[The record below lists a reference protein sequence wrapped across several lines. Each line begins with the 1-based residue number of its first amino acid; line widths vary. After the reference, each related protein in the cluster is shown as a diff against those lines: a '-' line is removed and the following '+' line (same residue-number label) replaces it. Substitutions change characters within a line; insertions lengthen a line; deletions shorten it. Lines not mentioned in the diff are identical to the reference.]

1 MLKRIKKQAA
11 KTLDDIGEEYLDLY
25 MYCKMIE
32 DIIDLKQAKSL
43 FNDLTRDKNSLL
55 FGAGK
60 ITNNLIKEIKNSYY
74 EKDKTFLF
82 FTVI

>member
-1 MLKRIKKQAA
+1 
-11 KTLDDIGEEYLDLY
+11 

>member
-1 MLKRIKKQAA
+1 
-11 KTLDDIGEEYLDLY
+11 
-25 MYCKMIE
+25 MIE
-32 DIIDLKQAKSL
+32 DIIDLKQAKNL
-43 FNDLTRDKNSLL
+43 FNDLTRDKNGLL

-82 FTVI
+82 FTVSQKKEKEN

>member
-1 MLKRIKKQAA
+1 
-11 KTLDDIGEEYLDLY
+11 
-25 MYCKMIE
+25 MIE

-60 ITNNLIKEIKNSYY
+60 ITNNIIKEIKNSYY

-82 FTVI
+82 FTVIQKKEKEN

>member
-1 MLKRIKKQAA
+1 
-11 KTLDDIGEEYLDLY
+11 
-25 MYCKMIE
+25 MIE
-32 DIIDLKQAKSL
+32 DIIDLKQAKNL

-82 FTVI
+82 FTVS

>member
-1 MLKRIKKQAA
+1 
-11 KTLDDIGEEYLDLY
+11 
-25 MYCKMIE
+25 MIE